1 MDLIFKSPTD
11 KIWIDIYRC
20 PDLVERMLLD
30 DGGAGVSP
38 DNAGVWHLSITFTR
52 QSLLE
57 TARRLQGRRRIQII
71 KQEQSGHGCW
81 LMLLLQPAGAPTQTC
96 SLL

>member
-20 PDLVERMLLD
+20 PDLVERMLLHIVD

-52 QSLLE
+52 QSQLE
-57 TARRLQGRRRIQII
+57 TARRLQ
-71 KQEQSGHGCW
+71 
-81 LMLLLQPAGAPTQTC
+81 
-96 SLL
+96 

>member
-52 QSLLE
+52 QGS
-57 TARRLQGRRRIQII
+57 
-71 KQEQSGHGCW
+71 
-81 LMLLLQPAGAPTQTC
+81 AGDGAAVAVKEEDTNN
-96 SLL
+96 

>member
-52 QSLLE
+52 QRS
-57 TARRLQGRRRIQII
+57 GWRRR
-71 KQEQSGHGCW
+71 GGCSE
-81 LMLLLQPAGAPTQTC
+81 GGGYK
-96 SLL
+96 